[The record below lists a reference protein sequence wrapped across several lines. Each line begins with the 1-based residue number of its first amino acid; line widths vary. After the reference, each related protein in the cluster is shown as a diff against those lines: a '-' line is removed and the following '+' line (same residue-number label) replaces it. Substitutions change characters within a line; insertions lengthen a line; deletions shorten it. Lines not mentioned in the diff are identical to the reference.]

1 MSEFNSMWI
10 LYMVIAYFIGNISP
24 ATVVGRLHGI
34 DIKKEGSGNPGT
46 TNVLRVL
53 GAKAA
58 AATLAIDVLKGVV
71 PVLIGHW
78 AGGIYLAQLCFVSVV
93 FGHIWP
99 VTMGFKGGKGVA
111 TSLGATFALNWIS
124 AFPLP
129 FIALGTVA
137 LTGYMSLG
145 SILAA
150 IAYPFLVYKFCSEA
164 LPCAIFMAII
174 IVYAHRT
181 NIKRLLAHE
190 ENKLTFGKAKKSA
203 QDVKE
208 DLKVVASDVKESVA
222 DALPVE
228 AENKKHHYEGAEPAV
243 SIEDQPVDYYDG
255 VEIPRRDGLEI
266 KRIAVIGAGSF
277 GTALANVLVYN
288 GHDVTMWARKES
300 QIKELSEQ
308 HTNLKYLP
316 GVLISDRIKFTN
328 DIEEASKDKDIVVFA
343 VPAQSFGQ
351 VAANASSFIGKNTIV
366 VNLAKGIE
374 RGSLK
379 TMSQVAKD
387 IIPDN
392 VYVALSGPSHAEE
405 ISRNFPTTV
414 VVASDK
420 LEAAETVQDVFM
432 GKKFRVYTSD
442 DVIGVE
448 LGGALK
454 NVIAIATG
462 ISDGM
467 KLGDN
472 TKAALMTRGMHEV
485 KRLGIAMGAKNE
497 TFAGLSGIGDLI
509 VTCDSN
515 LSRNRRCGILIGS
528 GLTPEQAV
536 EKIGTTVEG
545 FYTVD
550 AAYELAKKLGV
561 EMPITDAIHACLK
574 GKIDPLSAV
583 AALMERDK
591 KEETR

>member
-1 MSEFNSMWI
+1 MSEFNSIWI

-99 VTMGFKGGKGVA
+99 ALMHFKGGKGVA
-111 TSLGATFALNWIS
+111 TSLGAAFALNWIS
-124 AFPLP
+124 ALPLP
-129 FIALGTVA
+129 FIAIGIVA
-137 LTGYMSLG
+137 ATRMMSLG
-145 SILAA
+145 SLIAA
-150 IAYPFLVYKFCSEA
+150 ACYPFLVWKFCPEA
-164 LPCAIFMAII
+164 VPCAIFMAAII
-174 IVYAHRT
+174 FYAHRS
-181 NIKRLLAHE
+181 NIKRLLAGE

-203 QDVKE
+203 ADVKE
-208 DLKVVASDVKESVA
+208 DLKVVAADVKESVA

-228 AENKKHHYEGAEPAV
+228 AENDKHHYQGAEPAV
-243 SIEDQPVDYYDG
+243 EIEDVPVNYYDG
-255 VEIPRRDGLEI
+255 VEIPRRDRLEI
-266 KRIAVIGAGSF
+266 KKVAVIGAGSF

-288 GHDVTMWARKES
+288 GHDVTVWARKES
-300 QIKELSEQ
+300 QIQEMSEK
-308 HTNLKYLP
+308 HTNSKYLP
-316 GVLISDRIKFTN
+316 GVLISDRIKYTN
-328 DIEEASKDKDIVVFA
+328 VLEEAVADKDIIVFA
-343 VPAQSFGQ
+343 VPAQSFSQ
-351 VAANASSFIGKNTIV
+351 VACNAKEHLDPATVV

-374 RGSLK
+374 RGTLK
-379 TMSQVAKD
+379 TMSQIAADV
-387 IIPDN
+387 IPDN
-392 VYVALSGPSHAEE
+392 TYVALSGPSHAEE

-414 VVASDK
+414 VVASK
-420 LEAAETVQDVFM
+420 EQKAAELVQDVFM
-432 GKKFRVYTSD
+432 GPKFRVYTSP
-442 DVIGVE
+442 DVNGVE

-485 KRLGIAMGAKNE
+485 KRLGMAMGAENE

-515 LSRNRRCGILIGS
+515 LSRNRRCGILIGG

-550 AAYELAKKLGV
+550 AAYELSKKLGV

-574 GKIDPLSAV
+574 GKTDPISAV
-583 AALMERDK
+583 GALMERDK
-591 KEETR
+591 KEEAK